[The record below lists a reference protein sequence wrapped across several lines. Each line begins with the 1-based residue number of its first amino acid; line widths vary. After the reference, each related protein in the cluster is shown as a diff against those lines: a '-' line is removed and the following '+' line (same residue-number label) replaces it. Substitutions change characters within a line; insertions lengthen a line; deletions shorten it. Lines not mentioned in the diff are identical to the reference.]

1 MERRWGERGDQAAE
15 GGERKEVGGGGG
27 GVSGGDEEEEG
38 AGFEL
43 NKEGAGRADSGLD
56 GGRGENTIVFFTIFF
71 AISFSLCF
79 SPFLIFS
86 CSRLFLSSAMFIR

>member
-1 MERRWGERGDQAAE
+1 MERGEE
-15 GGERKEVGGGGG
+15 GGEGEEDGGGG

-71 AISFSLCF
+71 AISFTLCF